1 MPRKTKVDDL
11 SIKPRSKPG
20 VTPESRMN
28 QLIAEAY
35 DLVEKRLLNGTATS
49 QETTS
54 LIRLGS
60 DRAKLE
66 KEKLIQEN
74 LLLQAKTNAIE
85 SEKRI
90 EELYLNALNAMRD
103 YSGSVINEDDEED

>member
-1 MPRKTKVDDL
+1 MPRKKKADDL
-11 SIKPRSKPG
+11 SIKPRSRPG
-20 VTPESRMN
+20 ITPESRMN

-74 LLLQAKTNAIE
+74 LLLQAKTSAIE

-90 EELYLNALNAMRD
+90 EDLYLNALNAMRD
-103 YSGSVINEDDEED
+103 YSGSSIDDEED